1 MQHQIDHDG
10 GDSMAAA
17 KSVKERVASYRAQL
31 REQGGKQITVY
42 LDKETADKL
51 DELTEETGGEMSA
64 IIKDAIQLLHKEELG
79 TK

>member
-1 MQHQIDHDG
+1 
-10 GDSMAAA
+10 MAAA

-51 DELTEETGGEMSA
+51 DELAEETGGEMSA